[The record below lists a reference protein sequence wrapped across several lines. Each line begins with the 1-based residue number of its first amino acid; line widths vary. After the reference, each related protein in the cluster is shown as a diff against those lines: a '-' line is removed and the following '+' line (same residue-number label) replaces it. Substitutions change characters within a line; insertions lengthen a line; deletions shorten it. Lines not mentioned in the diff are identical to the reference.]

1 MNEVKIRVC
10 ERERE
15 RKEGVWM
22 MGRGVRSNVCE
33 TEKRAGSQGCLKMS
47 KIVDKPFLFCSTKG

>member
-1 MNEVKIRVC
+1 MCVK
-10 ERERE
+10 ERE

-22 MGRGVRSNVCE
+22 MGRGVRGNVCE